1 MGKQGHVSGTLP
13 EICPC
18 ATELW
23 ASSFPAQAVNSAL
36 SHLYPNPA
44 GPWVG
49 CAHRGHW
56 EHPWHSR
63 HGHKAQSLHWSF
75 GKQLLGHVLEAP
87 PELALRGD
95 SVQGHLPCRSQGV
108 RERGSCSS
116 PLPNPPSQARMGILE
131 QDSCPSVPTQART
144 QHCCS
149 GGLLREY
156 LQLPPT
162 PRTTTKSRIP
172 EAGKA
177 LQGHRVQPVTRP
189 HCVTQLRALS
199 ATSRPSLSSLTI
211 QGPAAPDWEM

>member
-1 MGKQGHVSGTLP
+1 MGKQGHISGTLP
-13 EICPC
+13 EISPC

-49 CAHRGHW
+49 CAHPGHW

-116 PLPNPPSQARMGILE
+116 PLPNTPTRHGWGSWSRTR
-131 QDSCPSVPTQART
+131 VPLSPHRPGHSTAALGD
-144 QHCCS
+144 CS
-149 GGLLREY
+149 GS
-156 LQLPPT
+156 T
-162 PRTTTKSRIP
+162 S
-172 EAGKA
+172 
-177 LQGHRVQPVTRP
+177 
-189 HCVTQLRALS
+189 S
-199 ATSRPSLSSLTI
+199 SRPPHSPPLNPEFLRLEKPSRVTESSL
-211 QGPAAPDWEM
+211 